1 MKKSAF
7 RFAYAIGRNNM
18 MRAIQLAVACVA
30 VLIATAGQVKAST
43 IAGVTATSSRDTFGS
58 YTLSNLTNGVGLTPS
73 ISTTATHSTLFGD
86 MWMNNSGGTVGNLI
100 FDLGGTYSL
109 SDIAIWQYDSD
120 GVQDRGVKDF
130 TLEFS
135 SDGISFT
142 SLLGTTTL
150 SIAQYLPITNEPAQ
164 IFALGNTTASHVRLN
179 YLNNYGD
186 PVFTGLSEVQFVGAT
201 AIPEPSTIVMFGI
214 GLVVMGR
221 MGKTSPVFRTAD
233 TSHSDK

>member
-1 MKKSAF
+1 MPVTK
-7 RFAYAIGRNNM
+7 RGNNM
-18 MRAIQLAVACVA
+18 MRTIQLVVACVA
-30 VLIATAGQVKAST
+30 VLIATAGQVKAGL
-43 IAGVTATSSRDTFGS
+43 IAGVTATSSRGTFGS

-73 ISTTATHSTLFGD
+73 ISTTATHSTFFGD
-86 MWMNNSGGTVGNLI
+86 MWMNNSGGTVGNLT

-109 SDIAIWQYDSD
+109 SGISIWNYDYDDS
-120 GVQDRGVKDF
+120 QDRGVKDF
-130 TLEFS
+130 TLESS

-186 PVFTGLSEVQFVGAT
+186 PALTGLSEVQFVGAT
-201 AIPEPSTIVMFGI
+201 AIPEPSTIAMFGI
-214 GLVVMGR
+214 GAGVMGLVSIR
-221 MGKTSPVFRTAD
+221 RRRREQKQATPA
-233 TSHSDK
+233 

>member
-1 MKKSAF
+1 
-7 RFAYAIGRNNM
+7 

-30 VLIATAGQVKAST
+30 VLMATAGQVQASF
-43 IAGVTATSSRDTFGS
+43 IAGVTATSSRSTFGS

-73 ISTTATHSTLFGD
+73 ISTTATHSIFFGD
-86 MWMNNSGGTVGNLI
+86 MWLNSSGGTVGNLI

-120 GVQDRGVKDF
+120 DEQDRGVKDF

-135 SDGISFT
+135 SDGMSFT

-201 AIPEPSTIVMFGI
+201 PIPEPSTIVMFGI
-214 GLVVMGR
+214 GLGVMGR
-221 MGKTSPVFRTAD
+221 IGKTSPVFRTAD